1 MGNRIVVIGLDA
13 ADPDL
18 VEGWAREGHLPVI
31 ASLLEDGAWG
41 RLSSTAEVSTGPGWP
56 SFYSST
62 QPGSQGRF
70 FTRQLESGTYRLQ
83 TKNADRIEATPFW
96 VHVGH
101 TGRTVAAVDV
111 PKTHPRIDVNGVQVV
126 GWGAHAPAWI
136 RASSPPALVK
146 TLVTSFG
153 PHPVPSCDEVR
164 LRSVADHA
172 ALRDGLVEGVKRKA
186 AISEHILGLEEW
198 DLFVTVFKEPHC
210 VGHRLWHVMDRD
222 HPDHDA
228 EVGAELGNPV
238 LDVYRAAD
246 EAVGRLVEAAGDATV
261 VLFSPYGMGPAYG
274 GSHLLPD
281 VLLKLGLAATGPDDR
296 KGGARRRSSLRDVL
310 VDRTPFKLLKLARR
324 VVPPRLW
331 DEIACRLRAS
341 GKEWSRSRAF
351 CVPGDHA
358 GAIRVNLAG
367 REPDGTV
374 EAGEQY
380 EALCEELER
389 EIRALV
395 NPDTGRPA
403 VREVVRP
410 HRLYRGKHVADF
422 PDLTVR
428 WTGDAP
434 IRALT
439 SARIGKVE
447 GSETARRTG
456 EHWPEGF
463 VLVHGPGVEPGATV
477 SAEEAG
483 GMDIAP
489 TILELMGV
497 PVPDEME
504 GRVLRELLR
513 AEPAADPNGAPDG

>member
-18 VEGWAREGHLPVI
+18 VESWAREGHLPVI

-41 RLSSTAEVSTGPGWP
+41 RLSSTAEVSTGPAWP
-56 SFYSST
+56 SFFSST
-62 QPGSQGRF
+62 RPGSQGRF
-70 FTRQLESGTYRLQ
+70 FTRQIESGTYRLQ
-83 TKNADRIEATPFW
+83 TKYADQIDATPFW

-101 TGRTVAAVDV
+101 TGRTVAVVDV
-111 PKTHPRIDVNGVQVV
+111 PKTHPRTDVNGVQVV
-126 GWGAHAPAWI
+126 GWGVHTPAWTC
-136 RASSPPALVK
+136 ASSPPALIKNLVK
-146 TLVTSFG
+146 SIG
-153 PHPVPSCDEVR
+153 AHPIPSCDQVR
-164 LRSVADHA
+164 LKSAADHA
-172 ALRDGLVEGVKRKA
+172 ALRDGLIEGARRKA

-210 VGHRLWHVMDRD
+210 VGHRLWHVTDHD
-222 HPDHDA
+222 HPAHNA
-228 EVGAELGNPV
+228 GAAAELGNPV

-246 EAVGRLVEAAGDATV
+246 EAVGRLVEAAGEATV
-261 VLFSPYGMGPAYG
+261 VLFSPHGMGPAYG
-274 GSHLLPD
+274 GSHLLPE
-281 VLLKLGLAATGPDDR
+281 VLRHLGLAETDPDDG
-296 KGGARRRSSLRDVL
+296 KGRSRQRSSLRDLL
-310 VDRTPFKLLKLARR
+310 VDRTPLGLLKLARR
-324 VVPPRLW
+324 VIPPRLW

-358 GAIRVNLAG
+358 GAIRINLAG
-367 REPDGTV
+367 REPDGRV
-374 EAGEQY
+374 EAGEPY

-389 EIRALV
+389 EIRALI

-410 HRLYRGKHVADF
+410 HRLFHGEHLADF

-439 SARIGKVE
+439 SPSIGKVE
-447 GSETARRTG
+447 GIETIRRTG

-463 VLVHGPGVEPGATV
+463 VLVHGPGIEPGATV
-477 SAEEAG
+477 SSAEADG
-483 GMDIAP
+483 IDVAP
-489 TILELMGV
+489 TILELLGV
-497 PVPDEME
+497 PVPDGME

-513 AEPAADPNGAPDG
+513 SEPGPDPNEPAGG